1 MGRRVL
7 ANGALA
13 LGAVLLTLTVGE
25 VAARWVYRDLTT
37 TSPIESWFGER
48 WRSEH
53 LRENSLRL
61 REREFSWSKPEGVY
75 RIAVV
80 GDSYTVAM
88 GIDTSER
95 YPERI
100 EAALGPG
107 VQVLQFARPG
117 HEIHHHVMTLRRRI
131 LRAQPDFI
139 LLQWYVND
147 FEIDKFGEPR
157 PAPLLPHWRLHSW
170 LFSRSALYTVLNQ
183 RWRVLQVRW
192 GFTPDYADYLRARYG
207 DPEGADSRR
216 AMQWLEWFFDIAAQA
231 EIPVGVVLFPHPT
244 PDLSADYPFAFL
256 HERVLDACS
265 HRGIRCVD
273 LREVFGEHDVEAI
286 RLNPFDHHASAFAH
300 ELAAAV
306 LVEAF
311 GDVWRRETVVSP

>member
-1 MGRRVL
+1 M
-7 ANGALA
+7 
-13 LGAVLLTLTVGE
+13 
-25 VAARWVYRDLTT
+25 
-37 TSPIESWFGER
+37 
-48 WRSEH
+48 
-53 LRENSLRL
+53 
-61 REREFSWSKPEGVY
+61 
-75 RIAVV
+75 
-80 GDSYTVAM
+80 
-88 GIDTSER
+88 
-95 YPERI
+95 
-100 EAALGPG
+100 
-107 VQVLQFARPG
+107 
-117 HEIHHHVMTLRRRI
+117 
-131 LRAQPDFI
+131 
-139 LLQWYVND
+139 ND

-170 LFSRSALYTVLNQ
+170 LFSRSALYSVLNQ

-231 EIPVGVVLFPHPT
+231 GIPIGVVLFPHPT

-256 HERVLDACS
+256 HERVLDACR
-265 HRGIRCVD
+265 HKGIRCVD

-300 ELAAAV
+300 ELAAAA

-311 GDVWRRETVVSP
+311 GGVWRRATVVSP